1 MLDLNPIE
9 VLNKRSI
16 SFLPIHFS
24 KIKLERSFYD
34 HEIESW
40 IKSKLKGRYFIG
52 NITDIGKDNRLKIF
66 TSIAFEDQ
74 KELTYFM
81 LACPFYRR

>member
-1 MLDLNPIE
+1 MLDLNPIDVLKKRE
-9 VLNKRSI
+9 VK
-16 SFLPIHFS
+16 FLPVHFS
-24 KIKLERSFYD
+24 KIKLDRLNFD
-34 HEIESW
+34 PNIQKW
-40 IKSKLKGRYFIG
+40 IKSRLKGRYFLGNTSEIG
-52 NITDIGKDNRLKIF
+52 SDNKLKVF